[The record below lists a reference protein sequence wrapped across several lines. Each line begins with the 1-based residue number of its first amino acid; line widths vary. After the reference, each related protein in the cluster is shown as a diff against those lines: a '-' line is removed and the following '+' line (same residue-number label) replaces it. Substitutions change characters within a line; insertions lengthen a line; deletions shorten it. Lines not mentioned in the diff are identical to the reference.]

1 LLATLALLPGSL
13 TPRARIERRNGWG
26 KTQENPVK
34 TRTQKTLDEM
44 ADSEVL
50 AMALDDMEF
59 LGLIKW
65 KPDADRKATIDES
78 REAHGQRQASSGL
91 ALVERD
97 ARASFA
103 EQRSL
108 ADQVRQLLEQA
119 APKATNFR

>member
-1 LLATLALLPGSL
+1 
-13 TPRARIERRNGWG
+13 
-26 KTQENPVK
+26 VK
-34 TRTQKTLDEM
+34 TKTLDEI

-59 LGLIKW
+59 LGLIIW

-97 ARASFA
+97 WRASFA
-103 EQRSL
+103 DRRSL
-108 ADQVRQLLEQA
+108 DDQVRQLLEQA
-119 APKATNFR
+119 AQRRTNFR

>member
-1 LLATLALLPGSL
+1 M
-13 TPRARIERRNGWG
+13 
-26 KTQENPVK
+26 KT
-34 TRTQKTLDEM
+34 KTLDEM

-65 KPDADRKATIDES
+65 KPDADRKAAIDES
-78 REAHGQRQASSGL
+78 REAHGQRQTSSGL

>member
-1 LLATLALLPGSL
+1 M
-13 TPRARIERRNGWG
+13 
-26 KTQENPVK
+26 KT
-34 TRTQKTLDEM
+34 KTLDEM

-65 KPDADRKATIDES
+65 KPDANRKAAIDES

-91 ALVERD
+91 VLVERD